1 MSFGD
6 DDEWDVLDTAFSL
19 LYNLTF
25 LLILLRVRFPFT
37 TTFGDEDLVQ
47 RAPLSG
53 GGAIKSSGG
62 SDLKNTPHIYVEAK
76 RTEKFQI
83 HQSVAQ
89 VKENIEI
96 SQSDAMPIVITRRNR
111 QETGDSLCVL
121 KLDDFL
127 ELYKLLIKEKGMSD

>member
-1 MSFGD
+1 MFCLVPPLRINRWLLLGFNDRFFYKYFNKVVFG
-6 DDEWDVLDTAFSL
+6 
-19 LYNLTF
+19 N
-25 LLILLRVRFPFT
+25 
-37 TTFGDEDLVQ
+37 EDLVQ

-53 GGAIKSSGG
+53 GGAVKSSGG

-89 VKENIEI
+89 VRENIEI
-96 SQSDAMPIVITRRNR
+96 SNSDSMPVVITRRNR
-111 QETGDSLCVL
+111 QETGESLCII

-127 ELYKLLIKEKGMSD
+127 ELYKLLLKDKETQV

>member
-1 MSFGD
+1 MENFAS
-6 DDEWDVLDTAFSL
+6 
-19 LYNLTF
+19 
-25 LLILLRVRFPFT
+25 
-37 TTFGDEDLVQ
+37 
-47 RAPLSG
+47 
-53 GGAIKSSGG
+53 
-62 SDLKNTPHIYVEAK
+62 KNDNSIEAK

-89 VKENIEI
+89 VKENIGI

>member
-1 MSFGD
+1 MSGKAPKRKGD
-6 DDEWDVLDTAFSL
+6 GYERELAKYFNKIV
-19 LYNLTF
+19 
-25 LLILLRVRFPFT
+25 
-37 TTFGDEDLVQ
+37 FGDEDLVQ

-53 GGAIKSSGG
+53 GGAVKSSGG

-89 VKENIEI
+89 VKENIGI
-96 SQSDAMPIVITRRNR
+96 SQSDAIRIVITRRNR